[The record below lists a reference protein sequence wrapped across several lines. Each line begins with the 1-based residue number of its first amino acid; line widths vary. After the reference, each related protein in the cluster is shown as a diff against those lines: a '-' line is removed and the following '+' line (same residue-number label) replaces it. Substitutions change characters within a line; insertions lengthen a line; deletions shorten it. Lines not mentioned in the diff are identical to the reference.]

1 MLVSEVG
8 LVGQEALVVLLLHL
22 GPEDLVDRRY
32 PHQGPALVLPLL
44 LLLLFLVLVPMLLLF
59 LVLVPVLA
67 QVQACPDRSSS
78 RARSVSNQPSTRW
91 L

>member
-32 PHQGPALVLPLL
+32 PHQGPAPVLPVLV
-44 LLLLFLVLVPMLLLF
+44 LLLFLVLVPML
-59 LVLVPVLA
+59 LA